1 MVAYNTDEEQ
11 IEALR
16 NWWNENG
23 TQLLVG
29 FVVVLAAVFGFQ
41 SWQGS
46 VKEEGEA
53 ASALYE
59 DLRAALT
66 ASTELSE
73 IQIATARYLADTLVK
88 DHEASAYAKFAA
100 MQMAKLSVE
109 QGELE
114 QAEKDLQWVV
124 DHADDAIQPLARLRL
139 ALVMFTRGD
148 QEGALALV
156 ENSEEGAY
164 KSSYWEVRGD
174 FYSQM
179 GRSTEAREAYQTALN
194 ELQDGGS
201 NPLLQM
207 KLDDVPVSQAPASPT
222 VETEQQD
229 QPQQESQADSQPVSP
244 PVEDQP
250 EE

>member
-1 MVAYNTDEEQ
+1 VVAYNTDEEQ
-11 IEALR
+11 IEALK

-23 TQLLVG
+23 TQLMVG
-29 FVVVLAAVFGFQ
+29 LIVALAAVFGFQ
-41 SWQGS
+41 SWQSS
-46 VKEEGEA
+46 VREDGEA

-59 DLRAALT
+59 DLRAVI
-66 ASTELSE
+66 STGRELSE
-73 IQIATARYLADTLVK
+73 VQITTARYLADTLIK

-109 QGELE
+109 KGELD
-114 QAEKDLQWVV
+114 QAEKDLQWVM

-139 ALVMFTRGD
+139 ARVLFARGD
-148 QEGALALV
+148 QTGALALIETV
-156 ENSEEGAY
+156 DEGAY

-174 FYSQM
+174 FYNQM
-179 GRSTEAREAYQTALN
+179 GRSAEARKAYQTALN
-194 ELQDGGS
+194 ELQEGGS

-207 KLDDVPVSQAPASPT
+207 KLDDVPVAEGSGSAV
-222 VETEQQD
+222 VETEQQE
-229 QPQQESQADSQPVSP
+229 PSPPIAESVSE